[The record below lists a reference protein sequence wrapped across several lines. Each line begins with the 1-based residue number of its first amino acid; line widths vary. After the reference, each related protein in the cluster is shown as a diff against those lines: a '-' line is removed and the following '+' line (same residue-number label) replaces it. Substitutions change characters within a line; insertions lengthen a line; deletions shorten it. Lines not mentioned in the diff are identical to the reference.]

1 MDRKWLYRA
10 AIAALLVVF
19 ILLIAKTTIIGMRPD
34 TAKID
39 RAVAGPEKKAAG
51 EKGAGDKTPGER

>member
-19 ILLIAKTTIIGMRPD
+19 ILLIARTSIIGMRPD
-34 TAKID
+34 TAKIE
-39 RAVAGPEKKAAG
+39 RAVGGTEKDAPPKAA
-51 EKGAGDKTPGER
+51 P